1 MRRILFF
8 IPTLSNGG
16 AERVLCNLVN
26 KLCQIEDFDI
36 SVLTLFKDNRNKLS
50 FKVKYSYVFSLKF
63 RGNVHLLKIF
73 LLNRC
78 SFPNIFL
85 IFF

>member
-1 MRRILFF
+1 MIHILFF

-26 KLCQIEDFDI
+26 KLCEAEGYDV

-50 FKVKYSYVFSLKF
+50 A
-63 RGNVHLLKIF
+63 NTTVH
-73 LLNRC
+73 
-78 SFPNIFL
+78 
-85 IFF
+85 